1 MVISKNPFAYCKV
14 FQNIHFSFL
23 NITLS
28 SSESELAGISKT
40 QSSESDKYILI
51 SSFFDSSHA
60 LMF

>member
-1 MVISKNPFAYCKV
+1 MVISKNQFAYCKV

-51 SSFFDSSHA
+51 SSFFNSSRA